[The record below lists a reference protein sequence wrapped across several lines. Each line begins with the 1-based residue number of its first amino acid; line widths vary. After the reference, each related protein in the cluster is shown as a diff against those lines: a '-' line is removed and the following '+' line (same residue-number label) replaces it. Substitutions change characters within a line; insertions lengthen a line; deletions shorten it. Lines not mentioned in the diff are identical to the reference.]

1 MRTNIVLDESLVKE
15 AFKYAENIHT
25 KRELVEVAL
34 REFVAIRKVR
44 NLRDLKGKI
53 KFDDNY
59 DYRKMRVGE

>member
-59 DYRKMRVGE
+59 DYGKMRAGE